1 MLHHR
6 QQMAEMLAMVAA
18 SPAKDRS
25 LVGWSGQFGL
35 RQHGRN
41 RRSIFVL
48 KLARIGGYAALDQA
62 RQQLVDLEQLRN
74 EAPAPVE
81 PFGHAPR
88 ALVSA
93 VANRITQSAASSR

>member
-41 RRSIFVL
+41 RHEALAFADQFYVLREHIRFV
-48 KLARIGGYAALDQA
+48 RDQ
-62 RQQLVDLEQLRN
+62 LTTETS
-74 EAPAPVE
+74 
-81 PFGHAPR
+81 
-88 ALVSA
+88 SA
-93 VANRITQSAASSR
+93 